1 MRKRDSANSRGP
13 SKVRARS
20 TMTFRTNIL
29 IYLHRITPHLSNIS
43 CCLRS
48 RPIRLFH
55 HGVIFILSQSVLAL
69 ITTTT
74 TLGLDDIVYFDSEGK
89 WCCASR

>member
-1 MRKRDSANSRGP
+1 MRKRDSANSRCP

-20 TMTFRTNIL
+20 TMTFQTSIL

-74 TLGLDDIVYFDSEGK
+74 LGSDDVVYFDSGGK